1 LSLTQI
7 SDQRGRF
14 EIGSALNNLRG
25 DDMVSIKDY
34 ESSYKNHWCP
44 GCGNF
49 GILAAMKDALVNL
62 KIQPEQLLIISGI
75 GQAAKT
81 PHFLKC
87 NMFHALHGRALPLAT
102 GAKMANHNLNILV
115 NSGDGDCYGEGGNH
129 FMHAIRRNVD
139 LTLIVHNNKIY
150 GLTKGQASP
159 TSDVGMVTP
168 MQPNGVISESFNGIA
183 VALSLG
189 AGFVARGF
197 SGNMEHLSRLI
208 QEAMK
213 HKGFSLIDILQPCI
227 SFNRVNTYEWYKKRV
242 YDLFEEN
249 YVPDNFEKAM
259 NLARQWGDKI
269 PIGIIYKEEKVTFT
283 DRIEVFNQGP
293 LISQK
298 YDHKRIQNL
307 LSGV

>member
-1 LSLTQI
+1 
-7 SDQRGRF
+7 
-14 EIGSALNNLRG
+14 
-25 DDMVSIKDY
+25 MVRIKDY
-34 ESSYKNHWCP
+34 ESSYKNQWCP

-49 GILAAMKDALVNL
+49 GILEAMKAALVSL
-62 KIQPEQLLIISGI
+62 KIPPEQLLIVSGI

-102 GAKMANHNLNILV
+102 GAKMANHNLKILV

-139 LTLIVHNNKIY
+139 LTLLVHNNKTY

-159 TSDVGMVTP
+159 TSDFGMVTP
-168 MQPNGVISESFNGIA
+168 LQLHGVISESFNPLA

-208 QEAMK
+208 QEGIS
-213 HKGFSLIDILQPCI
+213 HKGFSLIDILQPCV
-227 SFNRVNTYEWYKKRV
+227 SFNRINTYDWYKKRV

-259 NLARQWGDKI
+259 NLARQWDEKI
-269 PIGIIYKEEKVTFT
+269 PIGIIYKEEKPTFT
-283 DRIEVFNQGP
+283 DRIKVLNQGP

-298 YDHKRIQNL
+298 YDSGRLQAL
-307 LSGV
+307 MSGV

>member
-1 LSLTQI
+1 
-7 SDQRGRF
+7 
-14 EIGSALNNLRG
+14 
-25 DDMVSIKDY
+25 MVRIKDY
-34 ESSYKNHWCP
+34 ESSYKNQWCP

-49 GILAAMKDALVNL
+49 GILEAMKAALVSL
-62 KIQPEQLLIISGI
+62 KIPPEQLLIVSGI

-102 GAKMANHNLNILV
+102 GAKMANHNLKILV

-139 LTLIVHNNKIY
+139 LTLLVHNNKTY

-159 TSDVGMVTP
+159 TSDFGMVTP
-168 MQPNGVISESFNGIA
+168 LQLHGVISESFNPLA

-208 QEAMK
+208 QEGIS
-213 HKGFSLIDILQPCI
+213 HKGFSLIDILQPCV
-227 SFNRVNTYEWYKKRV
+227 SYNRINTYDWYKKKV

-259 NLARQWGDKI
+259 NLARQWDEKI
-269 PIGIIYKEEKVTFT
+269 PIGIIYKEEKPTFT
-283 DRIEVFNQGP
+283 DRIKVLNQGP

-298 YDHKRIQNL
+298 YDSGRLQTL
-307 LSGV
+307 MSGV

>member
-1 LSLTQI
+1 
-7 SDQRGRF
+7 
-14 EIGSALNNLRG
+14 
-25 DDMVSIKDY
+25 MVRIKDY
-34 ESSYKNHWCP
+34 ESAYKNQWCP

-49 GILAAMKDALVNL
+49 GILSAMKDALVSL
-62 KIQPEQLLIISGI
+62 SIPPEKLLIVSGI

-102 GAKMANHNLNILV
+102 GAKIANHDLKILV

-139 LTLIVHNNKIY
+139 LTLLVHNNKTY

-168 MQPNGVISESFNGIA
+168 IQPHGVISESFNPLS

-197 SGNMEHLSRLI
+197 SGHMEHLSNLI
-208 QEAMK
+208 QEGMK
-213 HKGFSLIDILQPCI
+213 YKGFSLIDILQPCV
-227 SFNRVNTYEWYKKRV
+227 SFNRINTHDWYKKRV
-242 YDLFEEN
+242 YDLSEEN
-249 YVPDNFEKAM
+249 YTPENFEKALSVSM
-259 NLARQWGDKI
+259 KRGDKI
-269 PIGIIYKEEKVTFT
+269 PIGIIYYKEKPTFT
-283 DRIEVFNQGP
+283 DQIDILSQET
-293 LISQK
+293 LISHI
-298 YDHKRIQNL
+298 YDPKKFQALAQEI
-307 LSGV
+307 

>member
-1 LSLTQI
+1 
-7 SDQRGRF
+7 
-14 EIGSALNNLRG
+14 
-25 DDMVSIKDY
+25 MVRIKDY
-34 ESSYKNHWCP
+34 ESSYKNQWCP

-49 GILAAMKDALVNL
+49 GILEAMKAALVSL
-62 KIQPEQLLIISGI
+62 KIPPEQLLIISGI

-102 GAKMANHNLNILV
+102 GAKMANHNLKILV

-139 LTLIVHNNKIY
+139 LTLLVHNNKTY

-159 TSDVGMVTP
+159 TSDFGMVTP
-168 MQPNGVISESFNGIA
+168 LQLHGVISESFNPLA

-208 QEAMK
+208 QEGIS
-213 HKGFSLIDILQPCI
+213 HKGFSLIDILQPCV
-227 SFNRVNTYEWYKKRV
+227 SFNRINTYEWYKKRV

-259 NLARQWGDKI
+259 NFARQSDDKI
-269 PIGIIYKEEKVTFT
+269 PIGIIYKEEKPTFT
-283 DRIEVFNQGP
+283 DRIEVLNQGP

-298 YDHKRIQNL
+298 YDSGRLQAL
-307 LSGV
+307 MSGV

>member
-1 LSLTQI
+1 MTEDRFTQTI
-7 SDQRGRF
+7 LLR
-14 EIGSALNNLRG
+14 ALNNLKG
-25 DDMVSIKDY
+25 DAMVSIEDY

-62 KIQPEQLLIISGI
+62 EIQPEQLLIISGI

-102 GAKMANHNLNILV
+102 GAKIANHNLNILV

-139 LTLIVHNNKIY
+139 LTLLVHNNKIY

-168 MQPNGVISESFNGIA
+168 MQPNGVISESFNGLV

-197 SGNMEHLSRLI
+197 SGNMEHLSILI
-208 QEAMK
+208 QEGIK
-213 HKGFSLIDILQPCI
+213 HKGISLIDILQPCV
-227 SFNRVNTYEWYKKRV
+227 SFNRVNTYDWYKKRV

-249 YVPDNFEKAM
+249 YVPDNFENAM
-259 NLARQWGDKI
+259 NLARQWGDRI
-269 PIGIIYKEEKVTFT
+269 PIGIIYKKEKAVFT

-298 YDHKRIQNL
+298 YDHGRLQNL

>member
-1 LSLTQI
+1 
-7 SDQRGRF
+7 
-14 EIGSALNNLRG
+14 
-25 DDMVSIKDY
+25 MVSIEDY

-62 KIQPEQLLIISGI
+62 EIQPEQLLIISGI

-102 GAKMANHNLNILV
+102 GAKIANHNLNILV

-139 LTLIVHNNKIY
+139 LTLLVHNNKVY

-168 MQPNGVISESFNGIA
+168 MQPNGVISESFNGLV

-197 SGNMEHLSRLI
+197 SGNMEHLSILI
-208 QEAMK
+208 QEGIK
-213 HKGFSLIDILQPCI
+213 HKGISLIDILQPCV
-227 SFNRVNTYEWYKKRV
+227 SFNRVNTYDWYKKRV

-249 YVPDNFEKAM
+249 YVPDNFENAM
-259 NLARQWGDKI
+259 NLARQWGDRI
-269 PIGIIYKEEKVTFT
+269 PIGIIYKKEKAAFT

-298 YDHKRIQNL
+298 YDHGRLQNL